1 MALEGIPFVVAA
13 GVLLLALGLAA
24 TMTGIGFLW
33 GLTYAEAA
41 LLLFIVFFFRDPDR
55 TTPKGRGVI
64 VSAADGKVVTVK
76 EVEFPDISA
85 EKLIQVSVFLSIF
98 DVHVNRIPV
107 SGKVREVKYFPGKFM
122 LAWKEKASLD
132 NEQTLISID
141 SEGKTIYLK
150 QIAGLVARRIS
161 WQLDAGQ
168 SVEAGERFGLI
179 RFGSRVDLLLPTDS
193 RIEVKVGDKVKGG
206 ETVIGALSHETD

>member
-13 GVLLLALGLAA
+13 GVLLIALGLAA

-33 GLTYAEAA
+33 GLTYAEAV

-55 TTPKGRGVI
+55 TTPKERGVI

>member
-13 GVLLLALGLAA
+13 GVLLIALGLAA

-33 GLTYAEAA
+33 GLTYAEAV

-55 TTPKGRGVI
+55 TTPKERGVI

-206 ETVIGALSHETD
+206 ETVIGALSHEID

>member
-13 GVLLLALGLAA
+13 GVLLIALGIAA
-24 TMTGIGFLW
+24 SVTGNGFIW
-33 GLTYAEAA
+33 GLSYAEAA

-55 TTPKGRGVI
+55 TTPKERGVI

-76 EVEFPDISA
+76 EVEYPDISA

-179 RFGSRVDLLLPTDS
+179 RFGSRVDLLLPADS

>member
-55 TTPKGRGVI
+55 TTPKGKGVI

-122 LAWKEKASLD
+122 LAWKEKASTD

>member
-13 GVLLLALGLAA
+13 GVLLIALGLAA

-33 GLTYAEAA
+33 GLTYAEAV

-55 TTPKGRGVI
+55 TTPKGKGVI

>member
-13 GVLLLALGLAA
+13 GVLLIALGIAA
-24 TMTGIGFLW
+24 SVTGIGFIW
-33 GLTYAEAA
+33 GLSYAEAA

-55 TTPKGRGVI
+55 TTPKERGVI

-76 EVEFPDISA
+76 EVEYPDISA

-122 LAWKEKASLD
+122 LAWKEKASLE

-141 SEGKTIYLK
+141 SEGRTIYLK

>member
-1 MALEGIPFVVAA
+1 MVA
-13 GVLLLALGLAA
+13 
-24 TMTGIGFLW
+24 W
-33 GLTYAEAA
+33 
-41 LLLFIVFFFRDPDR
+41 R
-55 TTPKGRGVI
+55 
-64 VSAADGKVVTVK
+64 
-76 EVEFPDISA
+76 
-85 EKLIQVSVFLSIF
+85 
-98 DVHVNRIPV
+98 
-107 SGKVREVKYFPGKFM
+107 
-122 LAWKEKASLD
+122 EKASLE

-141 SEGKTIYLK
+141 SEGRTIYLK